1 MFLEPSIGE
10 RPDPLPLY
18 ETDDL
23 PQDTEDKKNNPIIDD
38 GVRDLLHTGMNF
50 FEKLRDTL
58 SNPEKTTLL
67 VNSMM
72 ETDHK
77 TGKSYLK
84 IPVENAEFVTKAAG
98 VLTGILQLFK
108 K

>member
-23 PQDTEDKKNNPIIDD
+23 PPDTEAKKNKTVIDD
-38 GVRDLLHTGMNF
+38 GVRDLLHRGMNF
-50 FEKLRDTL
+50 FEKLSNTL

-67 VNSMM
+67 VNSMV

-77 TGKSYLK
+77 IGK
-84 IPVENAEFVTKAAG
+84 
-98 VLTGILQLFK
+98 
-108 K
+108 